1 MAKEVALQVAM
12 RCRPFSEDNAKLGV
26 MCDETG
32 DQKVVITRPFNAF
45 QATAFNHCWWSA
57 FNYENHLKEQ
67 EDKVHID
74 MVVDLPIV
82 SQEDVFERV
91 GKTMLNNLLKGQAIV
106 MFAYGLSGAGKTYTV
121 FGPDDPKR
129 NDAWFKSNTPQKQW
143 GLFPRIAYDML
154 NLAKLSTFFSTFLR
168 NCVIFVKFIF

>member
-129 NDAWFKSNTPQKQW
+129 NV
-143 GLFPRIAYDML
+143 Y
-154 NLAKLSTFFSTFLR
+154 
-168 NCVIFVKFIF
+168 